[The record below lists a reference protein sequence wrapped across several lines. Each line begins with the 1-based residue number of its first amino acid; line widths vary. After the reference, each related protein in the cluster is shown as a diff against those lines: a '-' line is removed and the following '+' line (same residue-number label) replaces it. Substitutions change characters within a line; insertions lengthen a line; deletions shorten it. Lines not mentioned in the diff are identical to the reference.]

1 MNAELFSAIEEL
13 EVERGIP
20 RGFLLERLELALVA
34 ALKKLVPGS
43 DDSARVDIDPVTG
56 SVELYTAKTVVEEV
70 ENPKAELSLE
80 EAREISGIYN
90 IGDVVRTDVDIKDFS
105 RVAAQVA
112 KQVIVSGL
120 REAERNKIYEAF
132 SEKEG
137 EVVSGKIT
145 HIDLKNGKITLQV
158 GAGSDANDAFLMASE
173 CIPGES
179 LSEGENVKVF
189 IQEVSSSTKGPIARI
204 TRRAPEL
211 VKRLFELE
219 IPEITD
225 GTVEINRIAREP
237 GSRSKVAVR
246 SLSSD
251 IDAIGACIGNN
262 GTRINSIT
270 AELANEKI
278 DIVEFSEN
286 PEKFVSNAL
295 APCQVV
301 RTIRLDE
308 TGPDAPPARHPSIQ
322 AIVPDSQLSLA
333 IGREGQNVRLA
344 ARLTG
349 CKIDI
354 KSESSVLE

>member
-1 MNAELFSAIEEL
+1 MNAELFSAIEDL
-13 EVERGIP
+13 ERERGLP
-20 RGFLLERLELALVA
+20 KGFLLERLELALVA
-34 ALKKLVPGS
+34 ALKKFVPGS
-43 DDSARVDIDPVTG
+43 EESAHVDIDPTTG
-56 SVELYTAKTVVEEV
+56 KIDLYTARTVVEEV
-70 ENPKAELSLE
+70 ENSKAEISLE
-80 EAREISGIYN
+80 EAREISAGYSL
-90 IGDVVRTDVDIKDFS
+90 GDVIRTDVDINDFS

-137 EVVSGKIT
+137 EVISGKIT
-145 HIDLKNGKITLQV
+145 HIDMKNGKITIQV
-158 GAGSDANDAFLMASE
+158 GAGQEANDAFLMASE

-179 LSEGENVKVF
+179 LSEGEIVKVF

-219 IPEITD
+219 IPEIAD

-246 SLSSD
+246 SLSPD

-262 GTRINSIT
+262 GVRINAIT
-270 AELANEKI
+270 SELANEKI

-301 RTIRLDE
+301 RTLRLDAE
-308 TGPDAPPARHPSIQ
+308 EEGGQPARHPSIR

-354 KSESSVLE
+354 KPETFVD

>member
-1 MNAELFSAIEEL
+1 MNAELFTAIDEL
-13 EVERGIP
+13 ERERGLP
-20 RGFLLERLELALVA
+20 QGFLLERLELALVA
-34 ALKKLVPGS
+34 ALKKFVPGS
-43 DDSARVDIDPVTG
+43 DESAHVDIDPTTG
-56 SVELYTAKTVVEEV
+56 NIDLYTARTVVEEV
-70 ENPKAELSLE
+70 ENSKAEISLE

-90 IGDVVRTDVDIKDFS
+90 LGDVVRTDVDIKDFS

-137 EVVSGKIT
+137 EVISGKIT
-145 HIDLKNGKITLQV
+145 HIDMKNGKITIQV
-158 GAGSDANDAFLMASE
+158 GAGQEANDAFLMASD

-179 LSEGENVKVF
+179 LSEGEIVKVF

-219 IPEITD
+219 IPEIAE

-262 GTRINSIT
+262 GVRINAIT
-270 AELANEKI
+270 SELANEKI

-301 RTIRLDE
+301 RTLRLDE
-308 TGPDAPPARHPSIQ
+308 ETEGGAPARHPSIR

-354 KSESSVLE
+354 KPETFVD